1 MDRRKKFLTIRVV
14 RHWHRLPRDVVVALS
29 LQMPKVMLDGALS
42 TDGAVSV
49 PAHCREWEEMAF
61 KSPLQ
66 SKPFCDSMNFSIGF
80 V

>member
-1 MDRRKKFLTIRVV
+1 M
-14 RHWHRLPRDVVVALS
+14 
-29 LQMPKVMLDGALS
+29 KVCTGITCTGTGCPERWWCQIPVDSQGQAGWALS

-66 SKPFCDSMNFSIGF
+66 SKPFYDSMNFSIGF